1 MSLFRALNS
10 ACFGIND
17 GMQNRRDAR
26 KLDIATQTHLRRSV
40 VQAVRGGMSQT
51 QAAAVFGASLRAVS
65 KWMALDRAGGLR
77 ALKPKRRG
85 RRAGE
90 GRLTP
95 VQSVRIR
102 QLIIDSLPDRLKLP
116 FYLWTRGAV
125 VALIEHEYGISV
137 SLTTV
142 DRYLSGW
149 GMSPQKPVRRAYE
162 RDDAAIARWLRTEY
176 LTIARYAKR
185 EKAVIYWGD
194 EMGLR
199 SDHVAGTSYAPLG
212 QTAIIRATGHRFG
225 CNMISAI
232 TNRGH
237 LAFMVFHGKFA
248 GRLFVRFMQRLLKQ
262 AAGKLYVT
270 IAGHP
275 VHRSVIAK
283 EFISANT
290 ARLRLIRLPGYC
302 PELRWRKI
310 ITAPCHGWAQDQFQH
325 IRGRTGAVI
334 CVRLL
339 NPDELL
345 NQDVKTNGVGTRRPS
360 NRTELIAGVR
370 GHLRRRQRQPQ
381 VVRNLFQEK
390 HVRYAA

>member
-1 MSLFRALNS
+1 
-10 ACFGIND
+10 
-17 GMQNRRDAR
+17 MQSRVDAR
-26 KLDIATQTHLRRSV
+26 KLDMATQAHLRRSV

-51 QAAAVFGASLRAVS
+51 RAAIVYGASLRAVS
-65 KWMALDRAGGLR
+65 KWMGLDRAGGLR

-90 GRLTP
+90 GRLDP
-95 VQSVRIR
+95 RQSTRIR
-102 QLIIDSLPDRLKLP
+102 QLIIDALPDQLKLP
-116 FYLWTRGAV
+116 FYLWTRAAV
-125 VALIEHEYGISV
+125 VTLIEREYGISV

-142 DRYLSGW
+142 GRYLSSW

-162 RDDAAIARWLRTEY
+162 RNDAAIARWVRTEY
-176 LTIARYAKR
+176 PSIAREAKR

-212 QTAIIRATGHRFG
+212 QTPIIRATGQRFG

-237 LAFMVFHGKFA
+237 LAFMVFHGKFD
-248 GRLFVRFMQRLLKQ
+248 GRLFIRFMQRLLSQ
-262 AAGKLYVT
+262 AGGKLYLIVD
-270 IAGHP
+270 GHP

-283 EFISANT
+283 EFVSANE

-302 PELRWRKI
+302 PEL
-310 ITAPCHGWAQDQFQH
+310 
-325 IRGRTGAVI
+325 
-334 CVRLL
+334 

-345 NQDVKTNGVGTRRPS
+345 NQDVKTNGLGKSRPS
-360 NRTELIAGVR
+360 NRTEMMAGVR
-370 GHLRRRQRQPQ
+370 THLRRRQRQPQ
-381 VVRNLFQEK
+381 VIRNLFQEK